1 MPAFKSDIY
10 ITITTAGKSFR
21 IGGVRLPNNDKAH
34 GAGGGFIAG
43 GSPGAAGCAA
53 LPPHHQD

>member
-21 IGGVRLPNNDKAH
+21 IGG
-34 GAGGGFIAG
+34 
-43 GSPGAAGCAA
+43 AACYRKTA
-53 LPPHHQD
+53 